1 MGFLP
6 KRLTLQNLDQVSV
19 FIEDT
24 NNEYFNV
31 QEVPETITQGRYA
44 FKVFGSDFLREGI
57 ELKLELLDSEGN
69 TIYLTPV
76 DFIGEEVPPYVP
88 YRYVT
93 IEVYSPPIN
102 VAGLIFI
109 NL

>member
-31 QEVPETITQGRYA
+31 QKYCSIPQGRSLRYLN
-44 FKVFGSDFLREGI
+44 SDF
-57 ELKLELLDSEGN
+57 
-69 TIYLTPV
+69 
-76 DFIGEEVPPYVP
+76 
-88 YRYVT
+88 
-93 IEVYSPPIN
+93 
-102 VAGLIFI
+102 
-109 NL
+109 

>member
-88 YRYVT
+88 L
-93 IEVYSPPIN
+93 S
-102 VAGLIFI
+102 LIHI
-109 NL
+109 

>member
-44 FKVFGSDFLREGI
+44 F
-57 ELKLELLDSEGN
+57 
-69 TIYLTPV
+69 
-76 DFIGEEVPPYVP
+76 
-88 YRYVT
+88 
-93 IEVYSPPIN
+93 
-102 VAGLIFI
+102 
-109 NL
+109 

>member
-31 QEVPETITQGRYA
+31 QDVPDTLTQGRYA
-44 FKVFGSDFLREGI
+44 FKLFGSNFLREGV
-57 ELKLELLDSEGN
+57 ELKLELLDYQLFLQIGN
-69 TIYLTPV
+69 FY
-76 DFIGEEVPPYVP
+76 F
-88 YRYVT
+88 
-93 IEVYSPPIN
+93 
-102 VAGLIFI
+102 
-109 NL
+109 